1 MFGARQGGPGFRGA
15 VADGTERD
23 RLMEAAFT
31 QHSRRGFIALGAA
44 FGLQAAAASAQS
56 PPALAPVH
64 VSSAADEDILG
75 TVWASQHGIFQKYG
89 LDVDLRPANSGAAV
103 AAAVVGGS
111 IDIGKSSLFSL
122 IAAHEKGIPI
132 VLIAAAGV
140 YASNAS
146 TVDLLVKTGSP
157 IRSARDLN
165 GKAISVQAL
174 DDQFAVS
181 VKAWVDQ
188 RGGDSSTLKF
198 IEFPASAATSAIVDG
213 RVDAAAFTNPSLSL
227 ALAGGKVESIGHPFH
242 RIGRFFIQAA
252 YFVTTSYLAANR
264 PTVDKFV
271 RAINE
276 ASAYVDSHQAQT
288 ADALSA
294 FTKVPL
300 DVIQH
305 MTRTQLSAKLDPRN
319 VQPVIDAAFKYK
331 AIAKNFDAKEMIAS

>member
-1 MFGARQGGPGFRGA
+1 
-15 VADGTERD
+15 
-23 RLMEAAFT
+23 MEAAYN

-56 PPALAPVH
+56 PPGLIPVR

-75 TVWASQHGIFQKYG
+75 TVWGAQHGIFQKYG
-89 LDVDLRPANSGAAV
+89 LDVDLRTANSGAAV

-132 VLIAAAGV
+132 LLIAAAGV
-140 YASNAS
+140 YSSTAS

-157 IRSARDLN
+157 IRTARDMN
-165 GKAISVQAL
+165 GKTVSVQAL
-174 DDQFAVS
+174 EDQFAVS
-181 VKAWVDQ
+181 VRAWVDQ
-188 RGGDSSTLKF
+188 RGGDSTTLKF
-198 IEFPASAATSAIVDG
+198 LEIPASAATAAIDDG
-213 RVDAAAFTNPSLSL
+213 RVDAAAFTNPSLSV
-227 ALAGGKVESIGHPFH
+227 ALAGGKVQSIGHPFDG
-242 RIGRFFIQAA
+242 IGKFFIQSA
-252 YFVTTSYLAANR
+252 YFVTSSYFAANR
-264 PTVDKFV
+264 ATVDKFV

-276 ASAYVDSHQAQT
+276 SGAYVDSHQAQT

-294 FTKVPL
+294 FSKIPL

-305 MTRTQLSAKLDPRN
+305 MTRTQLTAKLDPRSL
-319 VQPVIDAAFKYK
+319 QPLVDAAFKYK

>member
-1 MFGARQGGPGFRGA
+1 MK
-15 VADGTERD
+15 
-23 RLMEAAFT
+23 AALT
-31 QHSRRGFIALGAA
+31 QHSRRGFIALGTA
-44 FGLQAAAASAQS
+44 FGLQAAAAVAQT
-56 PPALAPVH
+56 PPALTPIH

-75 TVWASQHGIFQKYG
+75 TVWATQHGIFQKYG

-103 AAAVVGGS
+103 AAAVVGGT

-122 IAAHEKGIPI
+122 IAAHQKGIPFL
-132 VLIAAAGV
+132 LIAAAGV
-140 YASNAS
+140 YSSTAS

-157 IRSARDLN
+157 IRTAKDLA

-188 RGGDSSTLKF
+188 HGGDSSTLRF
-198 IEFPASAATSAIVDG
+198 IEFPASAAADAIADG
-213 RVDAAAFTNPSLSL
+213 RVDAAAFTNPSLSE
-227 ALAGGKVESIGHPFH
+227 ALATGKVQSIGHPFDG
-242 RIGRFFIQAA
+242 IGRFFIQSA
-252 YFVTTSYLAANR
+252 YFTTTSYLAANR

-271 RAINE
+271 RAIAE
-276 ASAYVDSHQAQT
+276 SGAYIDSHQAQT

-300 DVIQH
+300 DVINH
-305 MTRTQLSAKLDPRN
+305 MTRTQLNAKLDPRN

-331 AIAKNFDAKEMIAS
+331 AIANNFDAKEMIAS